1 MLVQARLAL
10 DQGEDYLQQRF
21 VNLDEERQAMKYEC
35 QGLITMLKD
44 FEVQFHDL
52 GSDQRKLGQARREL
66 EGELERDCGELEA
79 VTEELSKRRS
89 T

>member
-1 MLVQARLAL
+1 
-10 DQGEDYLQQRF
+10 
-21 VNLDEERQAMKYEC
+21 MKYER
-35 QGLITMLKD
+35 QELITMLKD

-52 GSDQRKLGQARREL
+52 GSDQHKLGQARREL
-66 EGELERDCGELEA
+66 EGELERDREELEL

>member
-1 MLVQARLAL
+1 M
-10 DQGEDYLQQRF
+10 
-21 VNLDEERQAMKYEC
+21 NLDEERQAMKYEC
-35 QGLITMLKD
+35 QEPIAMLKD
-44 FEVQFHDL
+44 FEVQFQDL

-66 EGELERDCGELEA
+66 EGELGRDRKELEA

>member
-1 MLVQARLAL
+1 
-10 DQGEDYLQQRF
+10 
-21 VNLDEERQAMKYEC
+21 
-35 QGLITMLKD
+35 MLKD
-44 FEVQFHDL
+44 FEVQFQDL

-66 EGELERDCGELEA
+66 EGELGRDRKELEA

>member
-1 MLVQARLAL
+1 
-10 DQGEDYLQQRF
+10 
-21 VNLDEERQAMKYEC
+21 VNLDEERQAMKYER
-35 QGLITMLKD
+35 QELITMLKD

-52 GSDQRKLGQARREL
+52 GSDQRKLAQAWWEP
-66 EGELERDCGELEA
+66 EGELEHDREELEP